1 MAMGWIVEP
10 AGLAG
15 IGFVFGLTVGSFL
28 NVVIHRL
35 PAGESIVSPR
45 SRCPHCRVPIAAWDN
60 VPIFSYLLLR
70 GRCRHCGAR
79 ISVRYPLVELATG
92 CLFAA
97 VLWRFGAT
105 WLALALLIF
114 VAGLLVAALV
124 DFDHQIIPDP
134 ISLGGIAF
142 GIAVVPAAR
151 ALAGE
156 SWMDAFTTS
165 LLGGVVGGALL
176 WSVAFFH
183 ARLSVALG
191 RRYEHW
197 PGEGEELPGPAS
209 ADYYLWFPGM
219 GLGDIKLLAMVGV
232 FLGPWGVLVTIL
244 SASLL
249 GLLLGAGFAIATRSF
264 SAPFGFGPAIALG
277 AIGALLVPLPR
288 FLMLG

>member
-1 MAMGWIVEP
+1 VDWIVEP
-10 AGLAG
+10 AGLASV
-15 IGFVFGLTVGSFL
+15 GFVFGLVIGSFL

-45 SRCPHCRVPIAAWDN
+45 SRCPRCRVEIAARDN
-60 VPIFSYLLLR
+60 VPLLSYLALR
-70 GRCRHCGAR
+70 GRCRHCGAA
-79 ISVRYPLVELATG
+79 ISVRYPLVELACG

-105 WLALALLIF
+105 WLALAFLFF

-124 DFDHQIIPDP
+124 DFDHQIIPDS
-134 ISLGGIAF
+134 ISLGGVAF
-142 GIAVVPAAR
+142 GLAVVPAAR
-151 ALAGE
+151 ALAGQ

-165 LLGGVVGGALL
+165 LLGGVLGGALL

-197 PGEGEELPGPAS
+197 PGEGEELPGPTS

-232 FLGPWGVLVTIL
+232 FLGPWGVLLTIL
-244 SASLL
+244 FASLL
-249 GLLLGAGFAIATRSF
+249 GLLLGVGFAIATRSF
-264 SAPFGFGPAIALG
+264 STPFGFGPAIALG
-277 AIGALLVPLPR
+277 ALATLLVPLPPV
-288 FLMLG
+288 LLLG